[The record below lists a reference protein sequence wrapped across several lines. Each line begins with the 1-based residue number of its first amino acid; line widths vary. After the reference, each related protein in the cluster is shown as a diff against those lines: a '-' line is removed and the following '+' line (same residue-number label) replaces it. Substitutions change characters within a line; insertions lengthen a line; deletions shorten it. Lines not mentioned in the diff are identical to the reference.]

1 MPRPSL
7 ILALI
12 FAAALA
18 AIRPACASEPL
29 TIWGGRLA
37 FAGDASFTLAEVD
50 HGYFNYTDYS
60 QNALRLA
67 RLNLDARLQAGEHV
81 ALLAEVRSDNLDA
94 PRAYGLYLRL
104 RPWTERSL
112 DFQIGRIPPVFGSF
126 PRRRYGTD
134 NPLIGY
140 PLSYQYLTIVRSD
153 AAPVTADDLV
163 RQRGDGWSVRYPIGS
178 YEHAA
183 GLPMV
188 SAFRWD
194 TGVQARIGYEPLSLS
209 VAVTQGTLGS
219 PRLEDDNDGK
229 QLSARFAW
237 KPTPAFELGLSG
249 ARGEYAARSLQRALP
264 PGTGGGPFRQ
274 RALGADVELSHGYW
288 LLRSE
293 VLWTEWD
300 VPVVAAPFVDSP
312 LRALAVFVEGRYK
325 IVPRLYAAARVEHLD
340 FGKVRGFRGEST
352 WDAPVSRIEA
362 GLGYAFERH
371 VVGKLAYQ
379 YNWRDGGPLRQRG
392 FVAVQLLAWF

>member
-7 ILALI
+7 NLALT
-12 FAAALA
+12 FAATLA
-18 AIRPACASEPL
+18 ANRPVCASEPVA
-29 TIWGGRLA
+29 IWGGRLA
-37 FAGDASFTLAEVD
+37 FGGDASFTLSEVD

-60 QNALRLA
+60 KNVLRLA
-67 RLNLDARLQAGEHV
+67 RLNLDARLRAGEHV
-81 ALLAEVRSDNLDA
+81 ALLAEVRSDNLDT

-134 NPLIGY
+134 NPLISY

-153 AAPVTADDLV
+153 AAPATADDLV
-163 RQRGDGWSVRYPIGS
+163 RQRGRGWYVHYPIGS

-194 TGVQARIGYEPLSLS
+194 TGIQ
-209 VAVTQGTLGS
+209 
-219 PRLEDDNDGK
+219 
-229 QLSARFAW
+229 ARFAW

-264 PGTGGGPFRQ
+264 PGARSGPFRQ

-293 VLWTEWD
+293 VVWTEWD
-300 VPVVAAPFVDSP
+300 EPVVAAPFVESP
-312 LRALAVFVEGRYK
+312 LRALAFFVEGRYK
-325 IVPRLYAAARVEHLD
+325 IVPRLYAAARVEHLG
-340 FGKVRGFRGEST
+340 FGKVRGSEGGST
-352 WDAPVSRIEA
+352 WDAPVSRVEA
-362 GLGYAFERH
+362 GVGYAFERH

-379 YNWRDGGPLRQRG
+379 YNWRDGGPLRRQG
-392 FVAVQLLAWF
+392 FVAVQLLLWF